1 MKKELAYVAILATC
15 AMACTPRPAVEADY
29 EVVPLP
35 GEISLSADAEPFRL
49 NPKTRIVADSEQLVN
64 ARLFAEY
71 VETLTGFTPQISDEA
86 PDKNYIR
93 LCSTLGG
100 DNADAYTLMVATD
113 SIVVNGASDS
123 GTFYGLQTL
132 RKAVPGAGDYDVL
145 YPAGTVSDAPLFAY
159 RGAHFDTSRHYFT
172 PDSVKIFIDMMA
184 MHNMNR
190 FHWHI
195 TDDQGWRLEIKS
207 LPRLTEVGAKRP
219 NTVIGWNTAD
229 YDSIP
234 VDGYY
239 TQAEVSDIIAYAA
252 ERHITIIP
260 EIDLPGHMQ
269 AALAAYPELGCTG
282 GPYEVW
288 RRWGVSQDVLC
299 AGNDSMYVFLDKVM
313 DELTDLFPSEY
324 IHIGGDECPKARWKE
339 CAKCQAKIRALG
351 LKSDRHSSAEQ
362 KLQSHVMKHVADY
375 LAAKGRKAI
384 GWDEILEGGCDTST
398 VIMSWRG
405 VEGGIKAAKAGHDA
419 IMTPA
424 KYLYFDYKQSYD
436 EGEPGAYYAKPL
448 LLEQVYSYEPI
459 PEEFTPEQ
467 AEHILGVQGNT
478 WCEYIPTFRH
488 AQYMT
493 LPRFGALAELQWTSS
508 PKDFK
513 AFKQRLSRL
522 RKTYDAEGYN
532 YRKEEIEE

>member
-1 MKKELAYVAILATC
+1 
-15 AMACTPRPAVEADY
+15 
-29 EVVPLP
+29 
-35 GEISLSADAEPFRL
+35 
-49 NPKTRIVADSEQLVN
+49 
-64 ARLFAEY
+64 
-71 VETLTGFTPQISDEA
+71 
-86 PDKNYIR
+86 
-93 LCSTLGG
+93 
-100 DNADAYTLMVATD
+100 
-113 SIVVNGASDS
+113 
-123 GTFYGLQTL
+123 
-132 RKAVPGAGDYDVL
+132 
-145 YPAGTVSDAPLFAY
+145 
-159 RGAHFDTSRHYFT
+159 
-172 PDSVKIFIDMMA
+172 MMA

-375 LAAKGRKAI
+375 LATKGRKAI

-459 PEEFTPEQ
+459 PEEFTSEQ

-478 WCEYIPTFRH
+478 WCEYIPSFRH

-532 YRKEEIEE
+532 YRKEEFEE

>member
-15 AMACTPRPAVEADY
+15 AIACTPRPAVEADY

-86 PDKNYIR
+86 PDMNYIR

-100 DNADAYTLMVATD
+100 DNADAYTLTVATD

-145 YPAGTVSDAPLFAY
+145 FPAGTVSDAPLFAY

-252 ERHITIIP
+252 DRHIIVIP

-375 LAAKGRKAI
+375 LATKGRKAI

-467 AEHILGVQGNT
+467 AGHILGVQGNT
-478 WCEYIPTFRH
+478 WCEYIPSFRH

-532 YRKEEIEE
+532 YRKEEFEE

>member
-35 GEISLSADAEPFRL
+35 GEISLRADAEPFRL

-71 VETLTGFTPQISDEA
+71 IETLTGFTPQISDEA

-100 DNADAYTLMVATD
+100 DNADAYTLTVATD

-313 DELTDLFPSEY
+313 DELTDLFRRNIYTSVATNVLRQ
-324 IHIGGDECPKARWKE
+324 GGKNVLSVR
-339 CAKCQAKIRALG
+339 
-351 LKSDRHSSAEQ
+351 LKSVHSVSRAT
-362 KLQSHVMKHVADY
+362 VT
-375 LAAKGRKAI
+375 AAR
-384 GWDEILEGGCDTST
+384 
-398 VIMSWRG
+398 
-405 VEGGIKAAKAGHDA
+405 
-419 IMTPA
+419 
-424 KYLYFDYKQSYD
+424 
-436 EGEPGAYYAKPL
+436 
-448 LLEQVYSYEPI
+448 
-459 PEEFTPEQ
+459 
-467 AEHILGVQGNT
+467 
-478 WCEYIPTFRH
+478 
-488 AQYMT
+488 
-493 LPRFGALAELQWTSS
+493 
-508 PKDFK
+508 
-513 AFKQRLSRL
+513 SRSC
-522 RKTYDAEGYN
+522 RAM
-532 YRKEEIEE
+532 

>member
-35 GEISLSADAEPFRL
+35 GEIISAEAEPFRL

-252 ERHITIIP
+252 DRHITVIP

-375 LAAKGRKAI
+375 LATKGRKAI

-467 AEHILGVQGNT
+467 TEHILGVQGNT

-532 YRKEEIEE
+532 YRKEEFEE

>member
-35 GEISLSADAEPFRL
+35 GEISLRADAEPFRL

-100 DNADAYTLMVATD
+100 ENADAYTLTVATD

-159 RGAHFDTSRHYFT
+159 RGAHFDTSRHYFS

-190 FHWHI
+190 FHCHI

-252 ERHITIIP
+252 DRHITIIP

-313 DELTDLFPSEY
+313 DELSDLFPSEY

-375 LAAKGRKAI
+375 LATKGRKAI

-478 WCEYIPTFRH
+478 WCEYIPSFRH

-532 YRKEEIEE
+532 YRKEEFEE

>member
-49 NPKTRIVADSEQLVN
+49 NPKTCIVADSEQLVN

-100 DNADAYTLMVATD
+100 DNADAYTLTVATD

-219 NTVIGWNTAD
+219 N
-229 YDSIP
+229 
-234 VDGYY
+234 
-239 TQAEVSDIIAYAA
+239 
-252 ERHITIIP
+252 R
-260 EIDLPGHMQ
+260 
-269 AALAAYPELGCTG
+269 
-282 GPYEVW
+282 
-288 RRWGVSQDVLC
+288 
-299 AGNDSMYVFLDKVM
+299 
-313 DELTDLFPSEY
+313 
-324 IHIGGDECPKARWKE
+324 
-339 CAKCQAKIRALG
+339 
-351 LKSDRHSSAEQ
+351 
-362 KLQSHVMKHVADY
+362 
-375 LAAKGRKAI
+375 
-384 GWDEILEGGCDTST
+384 LEHC
-398 VIMSWRG
+398 
-405 VEGGIKAAKAGHDA
+405 
-419 IMTPA
+419 
-424 KYLYFDYKQSYD
+424 
-436 EGEPGAYYAKPL
+436 
-448 LLEQVYSYEPI
+448 
-459 PEEFTPEQ
+459 
-467 AEHILGVQGNT
+467 
-478 WCEYIPTFRH
+478 
-488 AQYMT
+488 
-493 LPRFGALAELQWTSS
+493 
-508 PKDFK
+508 
-513 AFKQRLSRL
+513 RL
-522 RKTYDAEGYN
+522 RQHTCRRLLYSGRSERYHRLCRRAPYHHYPRNRPSGSYAGGACGISRTRM
-532 YRKEEIEE
+532 YRRPV